1 MGSIDAQNVAKEVLE
16 TLGKDKKVVLGKII
30 KKNGYKQNTAD
41 NPMNVTNTKSYQGVI
56 QPVIKRWEE
65 IRLKLTRE
73 LERKDLTK
81 ESMRDITDTLDKI
94 YKNIQLLSGGATEN
108 INIKPLATLDELRQ
122 DDSNKED
129 SQS

>member
-94 YKNIQLLSGGATEN
+94 NKNIQLLSGGATEN
-108 INIKPLATLDELRQ
+108 INIKPLATLEELK
-122 DDSNKED
+122 NE
-129 SQS
+129 